1 MIEKDQY
8 IFGIRAVIEAI
19 QSGKEIDK
27 LLIKKDIN
35 GELIN
40 ELFALIKERHL
51 VVQRVPVEKINRITR
66 KNHQG
71 VVAFL
76 SAVTYYNIE
85 EVVPV
90 LFEEGIN
97 PFLIVLDG
105 ITDVRNFGAI
115 ARTCDCAGVNAIII
129 PERNSVSVNAD
140 AIKTSAGAL
149 NYVPV
154 CREKN
159 LVNVVKFLKS
169 SGYKVVGA
177 SEKSSVN
184 YTKVD
189 YTGPVALILG
199 AEDKGIS
206 NDLLKL
212 CDEFVS
218 IPEFGNIN
226 SLNVSVRLTLTIKLS
241 CRATDWQKMRWLS
254 ASLMKPPG
262 LWLTKWIATSSN
274 IRAKPSRRVLKHAPY
289 RLSSTAAKRC
299 RNMVL
304 KSAMKQVCRS
314 RNVW

>member
-154 CREKN
+154 CREKH
-159 LVNVVKFLKS
+159 LVNVVKFLKR
-169 SGYKVVGA
+169 SGSRVVGA

-184 YTKVD
+184 YTLVD

-226 SLNVSVRLTLTIKLS
+226 SLNVSVAGGVMMYEVVRQRLN
-241 CRATDWQKMRWLS
+241 DNQN
-254 ASLMKPPG
+254 
-262 LWLTKWIATSSN
+262 SS
-274 IRAKPSRRVLKHAPY
+274 I
-289 RLSSTAAKRC
+289 
-299 RNMVL
+299 
-304 KSAMKQVCRS
+304 
-314 RNVW
+314 

>member
-1 MIEKDQY
+1 MIEKDQF

-76 SAVTYYNIE
+76 SAVTYYNVE

-90 LFEEGIN
+90 LYEEGIN

-115 ARTCDCAGVNAIII
+115 ARTCDCAGVNAIVI

-159 LVNVVKFLKS
+159 LVNVVKFLKT

-199 AEDKGIS
+199 AEDNGIS

-212 CDEFVS
+212 CDDFVS

-226 SLNVSVRLTLTIKLS
+226 SLNVSVAGGVMMYEVVRQRLNDNQNSGI
-241 CRATDWQKMRWLS
+241 
-254 ASLMKPPG
+254 
-262 LWLTKWIATSSN
+262 
-274 IRAKPSRRVLKHAPY
+274 
-289 RLSSTAAKRC
+289 
-299 RNMVL
+299 
-304 KSAMKQVCRS
+304 
-314 RNVW
+314 

>member
-35 GELIN
+35 GELIS
-40 ELFALIKERHL
+40 ELFALVKEMHIP
-51 VVQRVPVEKINRITR
+51 VQRVPIEKINRITR

-71 VVAFL
+71 VIAFL
-76 SAVTYYNIE
+76 SAVTYYKLDD
-85 EVVPV
+85 VVPV
-90 LFEEGIN
+90 FYEEGLN
-97 PFLIVLDG
+97 PFVVVLDG

-115 ARTCDCAGVNAIII
+115 ARTCDCAGVNAIVIH
-129 PERNSVSVNAD
+129 EKNSVSVNAD
-140 AIKTSAGAL
+140 AVKTSAGAL

-159 LVNVVKFLKS
+159 LVNAVKTLHN
-169 SGYKVVGA
+169 SGYKVIGA

-206 NDLLKL
+206 KDLLKL
-212 CDEFVS
+212 CDNFVS

-226 SLNVSVRLTLTIKLS
+226 SLNVSVAGGVMMYEVVRQRLN
-241 CRATDWQKMRWLS
+241 DNQN
-254 ASLMKPPG
+254 
-262 LWLTKWIATSSN
+262 SN
-274 IRAKPSRRVLKHAPY
+274 L
-289 RLSSTAAKRC
+289 
-299 RNMVL
+299 
-304 KSAMKQVCRS
+304 
-314 RNVW
+314 